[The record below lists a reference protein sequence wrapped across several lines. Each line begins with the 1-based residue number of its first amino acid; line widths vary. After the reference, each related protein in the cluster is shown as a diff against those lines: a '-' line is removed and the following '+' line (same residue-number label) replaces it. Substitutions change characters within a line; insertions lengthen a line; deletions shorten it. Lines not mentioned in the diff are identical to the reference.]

1 MTTFLQIATNIATP
15 LALAGLVFTILFLVI
30 RQILSSHLLRKITS
44 DHTFIILMV
53 VIRGLLWLYFAAL
66 LIGSASYF
74 ITLSFGSPLLHV
86 SPSVRDA
93 YLRWEDS
100 EFSPHSTQGGDP
112 FALTIKNI
120 GDGNVINVT
129 ITFVLNLNTDELIM
143 MA

>member
-1 MTTFLQIATNIATP
+1 
-15 LALAGLVFTILFLVI
+15 
-30 RQILSSHLLRKITS
+30 
-44 DHTFIILMV
+44 MV